1 MKPLSL
7 FALRYVLYVATILAV
22 LHAAAPTVNCDS
34 DCKIEYHVVYNPAR
48 DDKASLS
55 LTFTKHD
62 KIFIGGEAFFEYTG
76 SKPKQFVK
84 IEGGGLHNGGDV
96 NRVLTPAWS
105 AGHTISVHGVLGI
118 NLFYAAAEPQPPKVK
133 CVPDSECTIEY
144 DAVMDKPMPSHLTH
158 KLENG
163 EEIEITDKAYCVKL
177 DKVNFIKCE
186 VEASEEGVDDKAV
199 TKALKSAWSG
209 DEIIVI
215 RPEVSAESLL
225 SIVSDDLYEILEPK
239 SILNKKIEEK
249 KEPVPPHF
257 TTPGKSTYAFK

>member
-1 MKPLSL
+1 MKPLSV
-7 FALRYVLYVATILAV
+7 FALPYVLYVATILAV

-34 DCKIEYHVVYNPAR
+34 DCKIEYHVVYNPER
-48 DDKASLS
+48 DDEASLS
-55 LTFTKHD
+55 HPFTAND
-62 KIFIGGEAFFEYTG
+62 KIFIGGEAFFEYKG
-76 SKPKQFVK
+76 PKRFVK
-84 IEGGGLHNGGDV
+84 IEGGRPYNDLDV
-96 NRVLTPAWS
+96 NRVLTAAWPDQP
-105 AGHTISVHGVLGI
+105 ISVHGVLGI

-133 CVPDSECTIEY
+133 CVSESESECTIEY
-144 DAVMDKPMPSHLTH
+144 DAVMDKAMPSHLTR

-163 EEIEITDKAYCVKL
+163 EKIEITDKAYCVKL

-215 RPEVSAESLL
+215 RPEVSEESLMSL
-225 SIVSDDLYEILEPK
+225 VPDDLYEILEPK

-257 TTPGKSTYAFK
+257 IT